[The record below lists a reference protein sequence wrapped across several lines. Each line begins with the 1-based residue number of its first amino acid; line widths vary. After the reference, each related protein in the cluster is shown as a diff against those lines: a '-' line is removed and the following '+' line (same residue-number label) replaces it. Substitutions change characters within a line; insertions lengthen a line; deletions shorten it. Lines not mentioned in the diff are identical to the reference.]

1 MSDRLTDAD
10 LARIEAANR
19 ERRARREAA
28 TPGDHAPNW
37 GYLHE
42 CDRALLAAART
53 DDAAEVIDGL
63 VAEVRRLLAA
73 VARHHAQRAD
83 DRCIEDDAALYAA
96 AGLGPHDPRV
106 GDKFEM
112 LKNCARF
119 IDRRCRGG
127 GWPSYAELEAER
139 DRFKEAIAASSA
151 EAKEWY
157 DTTIAALEDRDRYR
171 ARVADLEAEVAR
183 LRIGA

>member
-10 LARIEAANR
+10 LR
-19 ERRARREAA
+19 
-28 TPGDHAPNW
+28 D
-37 GYLHE
+37 
-42 CDRALLAAART
+42 
-53 DDAAEVIDGL
+53 VIDHLKNELNGWQ
-63 VAEVRRLLAA
+63 VRYQNLLAA
-73 VARHHAQRAD
+73 VKVHHAQRAD

-139 DRFKEAIAASSA
+139 DRLKEALTTSLA

-157 DTTIAALEDRDRYR
+157 DKTVAALEDRDRYR
-171 ARVADLEAEVAR
+171 ARVAELEAEAAR